1 MRLQILLLAACFCLA
16 PGSIASRAQENGQP
30 DSSVA
35 ATADPATDT
44 AAPSAFQGFARD
56 LISPRA
62 LLATA
67 PGAVIDQMNPFPK
80 EWGEGRRAF
89 EKRVASLYGQFVI
102 GDVLERSVR
111 AIDHEKPR
119 FERRGSGNFFTR
131 MGHIIVDTVTSTT
144 TSGARIPAYST
155 FANDYGSWAIAT
167 LWCPPS
173 QRNARAIFGWGTANV
188 GTRAAGHLIT
198 EFWPD
203 VKGWFHKKKDSSS
216 GD

>member
-1 MRLQILLLAACFCLA
+1 MCFCLA
-16 PGSIASRAQENGQP
+16 PGSIASRAQQESTPATGP
-30 DSSVA
+30 VA
-35 ATADPATDT
+35 AAPD
-44 AAPSAFQGFARD
+44 AAPPSAFQGFAND
-56 LISPRA
+56 LISPKA

-67 PGAVIDQMNPFPK
+67 PGALLDQLHPFPK

-111 AIDHEKPR
+111 AIDHEKPG
-119 FERRGSGNFFTR
+119 FERRGSGNFFAR
-131 MGHIIVDTVTSTT
+131 VGHVIVDTATSTT
-144 TSGARIPAYST
+144 TSGKRIPAWSML
-155 FANDYGSWAIAT
+155 ANDYGSWAIAT

-173 QRNARAIFGWGTANV
+173 QRNARSIFGWGTGNV
-188 GTRAAGHLIT
+188 GVRAAGHLVT

-203 VKGWFHKKKDSSS
+203 VKGWFHKKKKDSSS